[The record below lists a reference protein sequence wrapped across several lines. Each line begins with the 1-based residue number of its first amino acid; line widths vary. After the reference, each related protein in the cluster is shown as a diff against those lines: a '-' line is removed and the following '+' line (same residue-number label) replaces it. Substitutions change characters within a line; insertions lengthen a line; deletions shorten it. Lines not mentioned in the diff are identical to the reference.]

1 MWRRIGSIIQK
12 ELVQIF
18 RDRRT
23 LTIQLSLPIIM
34 LFIFGY
40 AVGTQVD
47 HQRTVV
53 VDQSHDSQSRAFTQ
67 AMVNTSFFDVID
79 YLDNEKE
86 AMRAIERGDAAVA
99 IVIPPGMERKIDRGE
114 IAQILVLIDGSDTM
128 ASQSA
133 LNATLSTA
141 QDFSVELTTKQIER
155 AGGIAGGSNLALLD
169 VAYRVLYNP
178 DMKSIVFMV
187 PALVGLIMQQQA
199 VTLTAMAIVRE
210 REMGTLEQILVTPI
224 RTWELMLGKIVPNV
238 LITFAN
244 IATVLVIGIFW
255 FGVPFQGSMLLFWGL
270 AFLFVFASL
279 GLGILI
285 STISSNQNQA
295 QQMAMVIIMPAVM
308 ISGFMYP
315 RELMPWP
322 IQFLSN
328 FLPLTH
334 FLEISR
340 GIMTKGVG
348 MESLYWPIAFLAVQG
363 ILIFAL
369 ASRSFHSTLD

>member
-23 LTIQLSLPIIM
+23 LAIQLLMPILM

-40 AVGTQVD
+40 SVGTQVD

-53 VDQSHDSQSRAFTQ
+53 VDQSHDSQSRSFIQ
-67 AMVNTSFFDVID
+67 AMVNTSFFDVTD
-79 YLDNEKE
+79 YLDSEGE
-86 AMRAIERGDAAVA
+86 AMRAIERGDASVA
-99 IVIPPGMERKIDRGE
+99 IVIPAGLEEKIGRGE
-114 IAQILVLIDGSDTM
+114 KAQILVLIDGSDTM

-133 LNATLSTA
+133 LNATLTTA
-141 QDFSVELTTKQIER
+141 QDFSVELATRRIER
-155 AGGIAGGSNLALLD
+155 AGGIAGGSSLAPLD

-178 DMKSIVFMV
+178 DMKSIIFMV
-187 PALVGLIMQQQA
+187 PALVGMILQQQA

-224 RTWELMLGKIVPNV
+224 RPWELMLGKIVPNV
-238 LITFAN
+238 LITFTN
-244 IATVLVIGIFW
+244 IAAILVVGMLW
-255 FGVPFQGSMLLFWGL
+255 FGVPFQGSMLLFWVL
-270 AFLFVFASL
+270 AFLFIFASL

-295 QQMAMVIIMPAVM
+295 QQMAQVIIMPAVM
-308 ISGFMYP
+308 ISGFMFP

-348 MESLYWPIAFLAVQG
+348 MESLYWPVAFLAVQG
-363 ILIFAL
+363 ILIFGL
-369 ASRSFHSTLD
+369 ASRAFRSRLD